1 MTTTNETLRMRKP
14 VQLMRPRSL
23 SPAAASLLALTI
35 AMGGCAPAADT
46 GGTSLR
52 FAISFPASVS
62 EEPLTGRMFLAIAS
76 SDEQEPRLQ
85 VGRYGVPVFGVDF
98 EDLAPGETVEITAD
112 TLGWPLESLND
123 FPPGDYYV
131 QAVLNKYTRFERAD
145 GNVVWM
151 HHDQWEGQN
160 WRRSP
165 GNVVSEVQRMHI
177 DPTAAGVIHRFEVTE
192 VLPPV
197 DIPEDTEWV
206 KRIKIQSDRLTV
218 FWGQPIYIGATVLL
232 PKGYD
237 DNPGVSYPTVYQQ
250 GHFSMRNPF
259 GFDGQNE
266 FTEAWMSDDFPRF
279 IAVTLQHPTQYFD
292 DSYAVNS
299 VNNGPYG
306 DAIHQELIP
315 ELERRFRMISQGW
328 ARVLTGGSTGGWES
342 FALQVLYPDFYG
354 GTWSFA
360 PDPLD
365 FRNVEG
371 INIYEDENAFYKQHE
386 WYRVP
391 TANTRFAPTGEVR
404 LTSQQRNTMELVN
417 GTKGRSGQQ
426 LDIWSA
432 VFGPLGD
439 DGYFKPLFDKR
450 SGEIDPEVAEYWRDN
465 YDMRHI
471 LETNWDEL
479 GPQLVGKL
487 HVIAGDMDNFYLNV
501 GTYHLQE
508 FLESTTD
515 PYYDGSFTFGPRGG
529 HGWRPYSSTELLR
542 IMADHIAANAPP
554 GTSMAGWR

>member
-1 MTTTNETLRMRKP
+1 MRRNTAHRHVGIP
-14 VQLMRPRSL
+14 SL
-23 SPAAASLLALTI
+23 AILAVVLAI
-35 AMGGCAPAADT
+35 GACAPAAEPGRT
-46 GGTSLR
+46 GLR
-52 FAISFPASVS
+52 FEISFPPEVS
-62 EEPLTGRMFLAIAS
+62 GEPLTGRMFLTIART
-76 SDEQEPRLQ
+76 DEREPRLQ
-85 VGRYGVPVFGVDF
+85 VGRYGVPVYGVDF
-98 EDLAPGETVEITAD
+98 ENLAPDTSVIIDAD
-112 TLGWPLESLND
+112 TLGWPIETLSD

-145 GNVVWM
+145 GHVVWM
-151 HHDQWEGQN
+151 HNDQWEGQN

-165 GNVVSEVQRMHI
+165 GNVVSAVQQMRI
-177 DPTAAGVIHRFEVTE
+177 DPAGAETYRIEVTE
-192 VLPPV
+192 IIPP
-197 DIPEDTEWV
+197 IELPEDTERV
-206 KRIKIQSDRLTV
+206 KRIRMQSDILTE
-218 FWGQPIYIGATVLL
+218 FWGQPMYFGATILL
-232 PKGYD
+232 PAGYD
-237 DNPGVSYPTVYQQ
+237 DNSDVRYPTVYQQ
-250 GHFSMRNPF
+250 GHFSLRNPF
-259 GFDGQNE
+259 RYGGDNE
-266 FTEAWMSDDFPRF
+266 FTEAWDDDDFPRF
-279 IAVTLQHPTQYFD
+279 LAVTIQHPTPYFD

-299 VNNGPYG
+299 ASNGPYG

-315 ELERRFRMISQGW
+315 ELERRFRTIPASW

-371 INIYEDENAFYKQHE
+371 INIYEDTNAFYKQHE

-404 LTSQQRNTMELVN
+404 LTSAQRNTMELVN

-439 DGYFKPLFDKR
+439 DGYFKPLFDKET
-450 SGEIDPEVAEYWRDN
+450 GEIDAEVAEFWRDN

-487 HVIAGDMDNFYLNV
+487 HVIAGDMDNYYLNV
-501 GTYHLQE
+501 GSYHIQE
-508 FLESTTD
+508 FLESTED

-529 HGWRPYSSTELLR
+529 HGWRPYSSADLLR
-542 IMADHIAANAPP
+542 IMADHIADNAPP
-554 GTSMAGWR
+554 GTDMKGWR

>member
-1 MTTTNETLRMRKP
+1 MTTTNPTTLMGKP
-14 VQLMRPRSL
+14 AQPTRRRSL
-23 SPAAASLLALTI
+23 PPAIMIALALII
-35 AMGGCAPAADT
+35 AVGGCARATDT
-46 GGTSLR
+46 NGTDLR
-52 FAISFPASVS
+52 FEISFPSSVS
-62 EEPLTGRMFLAIAS
+62 EEPLTGRMFLAIAR
-76 SDEQEPRLQ
+76 SDEREPRLQ
-85 VGRYGVPVFGVDF
+85 VGRYGVPLFGIDF
-98 EDLAPGETVEITAD
+98 EDLAPGETVEISGD
-112 TLGWPLESLND
+112 TLGWPIESLSD
-123 FPPGDYYV
+123 FPPGDYQV

-145 GNVVWM
+145 GNVVWL
-151 HHDQWEGQN
+151 HNDQWEGQN

-165 GNVVSEVQRMHI
+165 GNVVSEVQRLHI
-177 DPTAAGVIHRFEVTE
+177 DPAVAGVVHRIEVAE
-192 VLPPV
+192 VLPPL
-197 DIPEDTEWV
+197 DIPQDTEWV

-218 FWGQPIYIGATVLL
+218 FWGQPIYIGATLLL
-232 PKGYD
+232 PRGYD
-237 DNPGVSYPTVYQQ
+237 DNPGISYPTVYQQ

-259 GFDGQNE
+259 GFGGQNE

-279 IAVTLQHPTQYFD
+279 IAVTIQHPTQYFD

-306 DAIHQELIP
+306 EAIHQELIP
-315 ELERRFRMISQGW
+315 ELERSFRMISQGW

-342 FALQVLYPDFYG
+342 FALQVFYPDFYG

-404 LTSQQRNTMELVN
+404 LTSRQRNTMELVN

-439 DGYFKPLFDKR
+439 DGYFKPLFDKA
-450 SGEIDPEVAEYWRDN
+450 SGEIDPVVAAYWRDN
-465 YDMRHI
+465 YDLRHI
-471 LETNWDEL
+471 LETNWAEL

-487 HVIAGDMDNFYLNV
+487 HVIAGDMDNYYLNV
-501 GTYHLQE
+501 GTYHMQE
-508 FLESTTD
+508 FLESTSD

-529 HGWRPYSSTELLR
+529 HGWRPYSSAALLR
-542 IMADHIAANAPP
+542 IMADHIVANAPP
-554 GTSMAGWR
+554 GTSTSGWR